1 MKITSLLLLSLIVTT
16 QLISQDIQV
25 SKDLILRE
33 ISKNT
38 YIHTQ
43 GNNNGIVYINNN
55 EAIIVST
62 PWSDIETQNL
72 IDWATSKSNKIVAY
86 VIDRWHPDAMEGLD
100 IVQKNGIK
108 SYANELTRKIAKK
121 KGLPIPDIGFKISV
135 EINVG
140 NEKIKCHYL
149 GEAHTTDGIVVWIP
163 EHKILFAGNGI
174 RNYNGWVGNIGD
186 ANLEEWSKTAQ
197 NIKDEYG
204 SAKIVIPGHGKHGG
218 TELVDYTINLYRPSK
233 WGEILKTHNIIPK
246 KIFHDYGEVFEIAE
260 SDSNNN
266 GIRYL
271 SDAII
276 FMDDTNRYIKIVSS
290 FVEHDVEKH
299 KIVSDYGRLQIFDKT
314 KGISNKF
321 TDLYYERLIVFK
333 IEDSVG
339 YRIIIKE
346 MVN

>member
-1 MKITSLLLLSLIVTT
+1 MKITLSLLLSFIVTT
-16 QLISQDIQV
+16 QLISQEIQI
-25 SKDLILRE
+25 SNDLILQE

-43 GNNNGIVYINNN
+43 KNNNGIVYINNN

-72 IDWATSKSNKIVAY
+72 IDWVASKSSKIVAY

-100 IVQKNGIK
+100 IVRKNGIK
-108 SYANELTRKIAKK
+108 SYSNELTREIAKSK
-121 KGLPIPDIGFKISV
+121 DLPIPDIGFNKSL

-140 NEKIKCHYL
+140 DEQIKCHYL

-174 RNYNGWVGNIGD
+174 RNDGGWVGNIGD
-186 ANLEEWSKTAQ
+186 ANLKEWSKTAQ

-218 TELVDYTINLYRPSK
+218 AELIDYTINLYKPNK
-233 WGEILKTHNIIPK
+233 WGQVLKTHNIIPK

-260 SDSNNN
+260 SDSNNE
-266 GIRYL
+266 GIHYL
-271 SDAII
+271 TNATI
-276 FMDDTNRYIKIVSS
+276 FMDDANRYIKIESP
-290 FVEHDVEKH
+290 FVEHHVEKH
-299 KIVSDYGRLQIFDKT
+299 KVVSDYGRLQIFEKAN
-314 KGISNKF
+314 GISNLS
-321 TDLYYERLIVFK
+321 TDLYYKRLIIYKV
-333 IEDSVG
+333 EDSVG